1 MMSSSPFGSSA
12 RSRVL
17 LALRLMGSS
26 YAREL
31 ARLLDLALNGVQGSL
46 RSLER
51 DGLIA
56 GRSVGRTRV
65 FELNPRYFAA
75 SALNGYLD
83 KLTAADRDLQSR
95 VAALRRRLRRTGKPV

>member
-1 MMSSSPFGSSA
+1 MVVTASSPFGSAA

-31 ARLLDLALNGVQGSL
+31 ARLLDVALNGVQGAL

-51 DGLIA
+51 DGLVIA
-56 GRSVGRTRV
+56 RPVGRTRV

-75 SALNGYLD
+75 SALAGYLD

-95 VAALRRRLRRTGKPV
+95 VAVSGSRA